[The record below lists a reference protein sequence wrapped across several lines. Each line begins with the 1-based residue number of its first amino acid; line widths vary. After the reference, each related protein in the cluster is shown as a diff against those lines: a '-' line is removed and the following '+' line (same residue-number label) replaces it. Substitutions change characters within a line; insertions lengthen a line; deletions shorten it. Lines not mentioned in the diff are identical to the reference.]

1 MNRLIVILGGGF
13 LLLLL
18 ALFGFLIH
26 VLLASGD
33 ATYWETEIAA
43 FERRDVSNPPPQDA
57 VLFLGGRSLR
67 RWSTLERD
75 MAPYITINRGFG
87 GAQVAHITHY
97 ASRIAAPYNPAA
109 VVIIV
114 GADDL
119 ADVHGRRPEDVLKD
133 FVELLQTLRKDGVG
147 APVFFVSI
155 PPQPMRTSRW
165 YGMARANELVEK
177 YTKSD
182 PSVHFIDVTKDL
194 LLPNGKVNIDY
205 FRWDGLTLSGAG
217 YQVLSRH
224 IKPALT
230 AAGIEPQNRMNAPVA
245 DGEASDEAAKDGA
258 ANDSTPQA
266 NAAANENAEQGIPA
280 STENGEAA
288 Q

>member
-1 MNRLIVILGGGF
+1 MRRLTFILGGGF
-13 LLLLL
+13 LLLLF

-33 ATYWETEIAA
+33 ASYWETEIAA

-67 RWSTLERD
+67 RWSTIERD
-75 MAPYITINRGFG
+75 MAPYLAINRGFG
-87 GAQVAHITHY
+87 GAQVAHITY
-97 ASRIAAPYNPAA
+97 YVPRIAAPYHPAA
-109 VVIIV
+109 VVIMA

-133 FVELLQTLRKDGVG
+133 FVELLQTLRKNKID

-165 YGMARANELVEK
+165 YGMARANQLIEK
-177 YTKSD
+177 YATSD

-194 LLPNGKVNIDY
+194 LLPNGKVNEDY

-224 IKPALT
+224 IKPALE
-230 AAGIEPQNRMNAPVA
+230 AAGIRPQEQMSAPAEDEASPAPDATKDNEEQGTPATDEPQEDAPA
-245 DGEASDEAAKDGA
+245 D
-258 ANDSTPQA
+258 
-266 NAAANENAEQGIPA
+266 
-280 STENGEAA
+280 AA

>member
-1 MNRLIVILGGGF
+1 MNRLIVVFGGGF

-18 ALFGFLIH
+18 AMFGFLIH

-33 ATYWETEIAA
+33 ASYWETEIAA
-43 FERRDVSNPPPQDA
+43 FERRDVSNPPPPDA

-67 RWSTLERD
+67 RWSTIERD
-75 MAPYITINRGFG
+75 MAPYLTINRGFG

-97 ASRIAAPYNPAA
+97 ASRIAAPYRPAA
-109 VVIIV
+109 IVIIV

-133 FVELLQTLRKDGVG
+133 FVELLQTLRKDGVE

-194 LLPNGKVNIDY
+194 LLPNGKVNVDY

-224 IKPALT
+224 IKPALA
-230 AAGIEPQNRMNAPVA
+230 AAGLDPQRQMNAPVA
-245 DGEASDEAAKDGA
+245 DGEASDDA
-258 ANDSTPQA
+258 ANDNTPPDGA
-266 NAAANENAEQGIPA
+266 VTADSAANESAEQGKPVSAI
-280 STENGEAA
+280 SGEAA

>member
-1 MNRLIVILGGGF
+1 MHRLIVILGGGF

-33 ATYWETEIAA
+33 ADYWETEIAA

-67 RWSTLERD
+67 RWATLERD
-75 MAPYITINRGFG
+75 MAPYVAINRGFG

-97 ASRIAAPYNPAA
+97 ASRIATPYRPAA
-109 VVIIV
+109 VVIMA

-133 FVELLQTLRKDGVG
+133 FVELLQTLRKDGIE

-165 YGMARANELVEK
+165 YGMARANELVAK
-177 YTKSD
+177 YTESD

-194 LLPNGKVNIDY
+194 LLPNGKVNVDY

-224 IKPALT
+224 IKPAL
-230 AAGIEPQNRMNAPVA
+230 AGADIDPQRQMNAPVA
-245 DGEASDEAAKDGA
+245 DGETSPPAPADAQPGGA
-258 ANDSTPQA
+258 EIGG
-266 NAAANENAEQGIPA
+266 AANENEEQGVPA
-280 STENGEAA
+280 SASAGDAA

>member
-1 MNRLIVILGGGF
+1 MRRLTVILGGGF
-13 LLLLL
+13 LLLLFV
-18 ALFGFLIH
+18 LFGFLIH

-43 FERRDVSNPPPQDA
+43 FERRDVSNPPPNDA
-57 VLFLGGRSLR
+57 ILFLGGRSLR

-75 MAPYITINRGFG
+75 MAPYLTINRGFG

-97 ASRIAAPYNPAA
+97 VPRIAAPYDPAA
-109 VVIIV
+109 VIV
-114 GADDL
+114 MAGADDL

-133 FVELLQTLRKDGVG
+133 FVELLQSLRKDGIK

-165 YGMARANELVEK
+165 YGMARANELIAK
-177 YTKSD
+177 YAESD
-182 PSVHFIDVTKDL
+182 PSVHFVDVTKDL
-194 LLPNGKVNIDY
+194 LLPNGKVNVDY

-217 YQVLSRH
+217 YQVISRH
-224 IKPALT
+224 IKPAL
-230 AAGIEPQNRMNAPVA
+230 AVAGIEPQMQMIAPAQEEDAPAPESA
-245 DGEASDEAAKDGA
+245 DAAQPDGM
-258 ANDSTPQA
+258 
-266 NAAANENAEQGIPA
+266 ANENNEQGMPA
-280 STENGEAA
+280 SAMPEGAA